1 VIQLAANLG
10 GQPILILKE
19 GSQRTRGREAQSGNI
34 AAAKAVAGAV
44 RTTLGPKGMDK
55 MLVDTIGDVVITND
69 GVTILKEMDI
79 EHPAA
84 KMMVEVAK
92 TQDDEVGDGTTTAVV
107 VAGELLKRSEELLEQ
122 DVHPTVIAH
131 GYRMAADKAQEILK
145 GIAIDVAADDTEML
159 RKIADTAMTGKGA
172 EAAKEK
178 LCELVVKA
186 VTMVADEDGS
196 VDVDFIK
203 VEKKV
208 GGSIEDSEIIEGVV
222 IDKERVHPG
231 MPKAV
236 REAKILLLNAAVE
249 FKKTEVDAEISITS
263 PDQLQ
268 MFLDEEERMIRVI
281 VDKIVES
288 GANVLFCQ
296 KGIDDIA
303 QHYLAKGGVLAV
315 RRVKKSDM
323 TKLSRAT
330 GASVVSSIDAIESGE
345 LGYAGKVEE
354 KKVAGE
360 EMVFVTECKN
370 PKSVTLMVRG
380 GTEHVVDELDR
391 ALEDALRVVS
401 VAVEDKKF
409 VAGGGAPEIELSLRL
424 RDYAASVGGRAQL
437 AIEAFANA
445 LEIIPRTLAEN
456 AGLDPID
463 KLVELRAAH
472 ERGEKTAG
480 LNVIDSKIEDMLA
493 SGVVEPLRV
502 KTQAV
507 SSAAEAAVMILRI
520 DDVIAASKM
529 SKEGMPGPEE
539 MGGMGGMGGMPP
551 GMGGFD

>member
-1 VIQLAANLG
+1 MSANLG

-19 GSQRTRGREAQSGNI
+19 GSQRTRGRDAQGGNI
-34 AAAKAVAGAV
+34 AAAKAVASAV

-107 VAGELLKRSEELLEQ
+107 VAGELLKRSEDLLEQ

-131 GYRMAADKAQEILK
+131 GYRMAAKKAQEILND
-145 GIAIDVAADDTEML
+145 IAVDIKADDFEML

-178 LCELVVKA
+178 LCDLVVRA
-186 VTMVADEDGS
+186 VTMVADEDGT
-196 VDVDFIK
+196 VDTEFIK

-231 MPKAV
+231 MPKV
-236 REAKILLLNAAVE
+236 IKEAKILLLNAAVE

-268 MFLDEEERMIRVI
+268 MFLDEEEKMIKGI
-281 VDKIVES
+281 VDKIIDS

-303 QHYLAKGGVLAV
+303 QHYLAKAGVFAI

-330 GASVVSSIDAIESGE
+330 GASVISSIDAIESSE
-345 LGYAGKVEE
+345 LGFTGLVEE
-354 KKVAGE
+354 KKVSGE

-370 PKSVTLMVRG
+370 PKAVTLMVRG

-401 VAVEDKKF
+401 VSVEDKKF
-409 VAGGGAPEIELSLRL
+409 VAGGGAPEIEVSLRL
-424 RDYAASVGGRAQL
+424 HEYAASVGGRAQL
-437 AIEAFANA
+437 AIEAFATA

-472 ERGEKTAG
+472 EAGEKTAG
-480 LNVIDSKIEDMLA
+480 LNVLDSKIENMLDT
-493 SGVVEPLRV
+493 GVIEPLRV
-502 KTQAV
+502 KTQAIA
-507 SSAAEAAVMILRI
+507 SAAEAAVMILRI

-529 SKEGMPGPEE
+529 GGGDMPSPEE
-539 MGGMGGMGGMPP
+539 MAAMGGGMPP
-551 GMGGFD
+551 GMGGMPGMM

>member
-1 VIQLAANLG
+1 MSQLA

-19 GSQRTRGREAQSGNI
+19 GSSRTRGRDAQGSNI

-107 VAGELLKRSEELLEQ
+107 IAGELLKRAEDLLEQ

-131 GYRMAADKAQEILK
+131 GYRMAAEKAKEILNDIAITVKPTDKA
-145 GIAIDVAADDTEML
+145 ML
-159 RKIADTAMTGKGA
+159 LKIADTAMTGKGA
-172 EAAKEK
+172 EMARGK

-186 VTMVADEDGS
+186 AMMVADEDGT
-196 VDVDFIK
+196 VDTENIK

-208 GGSIEDSEIIEGVV
+208 GGSTDDSEIIEGMI

-231 MPKAV
+231 MPTKV
-236 REAKILLLNAAVE
+236 ENAKILLLNASVE
-249 FKKTEVDAEISITS
+249 FKKTEVDAEINITS

-268 MFLDEEERMIRVI
+268 AFLDEEERMIRAI
-281 VDKIVES
+281 VEKIVAS

-303 QHYLAKGGVLAV
+303 QHYLAKAGILAI

-323 TKLSRAT
+323 EKLARAT
-330 GASVVSSIDAIESGE
+330 GAAVISSIDAISKKE
-345 LGYAGKVEE
+345 LGKAGLVEE
-354 KKVAGE
+354 KKVGGE
-360 EMVFVTECKN
+360 EMIYVTKCVN
-370 PKSVTLMVRG
+370 PKAVSIIVRG

-391 ALEDALRVVS
+391 ALDDAISVVS
-401 VAVEDKKF
+401 VVMEDKKM

-424 RDYAASVGGRAQL
+424 REYAASVGGRAQL

-463 KLVELRAAH
+463 MLVALRADH
-472 ERGEKTAG
+472 EKRKKYSG
-480 LNVIDSKIEDMLA
+480 LDVFKGAPADMLKA
-493 SGVVEPLRV
+493 GVVEPLRV
-502 KTQAV
+502 KTQAIA
-507 SSAAEAAVMILRI
+507 SAAEAANMILRI
-520 DDVIAASKM
+520 DDVIAASRVA
-529 SKEGMPGPEE
+529 GPPG
-539 MGGMGGMGGMPP
+539 GGPGGPGGMPP
-551 GMGGFD
+551 GMGGMGGDMDY

>member
-1 VIQLAANLG
+1 MSQQMG

-19 GSQRTRGREAQSGNI
+19 GSSRTRGRDAQSINI

-107 VAGELLKRSEELLEQ
+107 VAGELLKRAEDLLEQ

-131 GYRMAADKAQEILK
+131 GYRMAAEKAIEIVREL
-145 GIAIDVAADDTEML
+145 AIDVKPGDSEILM
-159 RKIADTAMTGKGA
+159 KIAGTAMTGKGA
-172 EAAKEK
+172 EAAKDK
-178 LCELVVKA
+178 LCDLVVRA
-186 VTMVADEDGS
+186 VTMVADEDGTIDLDY
-196 VDVDFIK
+196 VK

-208 GGSIEDSEIIEGVV
+208 GGSIEDSKIVEGVL
-222 IDKERVHPG
+222 IDKERVHPA
-231 MPKAV
+231 MPKKV
-236 REAKILLLNAAVE
+236 EDAKILLLNAAVE
-249 FKKTEVDAEISITS
+249 FKKTEVDAEINITS

-268 MFLDEEERMIRVI
+268 MFLDEEERMIRNI
-281 VDKIVES
+281 VDKIVAS

-303 QHYLAKGGVLAV
+303 QHYLAKAGVFAA

-323 TKLSRAT
+323 EKLSRAT
-330 GASVVSSIDAIESGE
+330 GANLVSSIDAITPDELGFAGIVEERKVSGE
-345 LGYAGKVEE
+345 DMTFVEQ
-354 KKVAGE
+354 
-360 EMVFVTECKN
+360 CKN
-370 PKSVTLMVRG
+370 PKAVSIIIKG

-391 ALEDALRVVS
+391 AMEDALRVVE
-401 VAVEDKKF
+401 VALSDKKF
-409 VAGGGAPEIELSLRL
+409 VAGGGSPEVELSLRL
-424 RDYAASVGGRAQL
+424 REYAATVGGRAQL
-437 AIEAFANA
+437 AIEAFASA

-463 KLVELRAAH
+463 ILVELRAAH
-472 ERGEKTAG
+472 EKGQKTAG
-480 LNVIDSKIEDMLA
+480 LDVYSGKAGDMLA
-493 SGVVEPLRV
+493 LGVVEPLRV
-502 KTQAV
+502 KTQALN
-507 SSAAEAAVMILRI
+507 SAAEAAIMILRI
-520 DDVIAASKM
+520 DDVIASSK
-529 SKEGMPGPEE
+529 SAGPSPEE
-539 MGGMGGMGGMPP
+539 MAAMGGGMGGMGGMPP
-551 GMGGFD
+551 M

>member
-1 VIQLAANLG
+1 MTANLG

-19 GSQRTRGREAQSGNI
+19 GSQRTRGRDAQGANI
-34 AAAKAVAGAV
+34 AAAKAVASAV

-107 VAGELLKRSEELLEQ
+107 VAGELLKKAENLLEQ

-131 GYRMAADKAQEILK
+131 GYRMAAEKAQEILK
-145 GIAIDVAADDTEML
+145 EIAIDVRADDIEML
-159 RKIADTAMTGKGA
+159 KKIADTAMTGKGA

-178 LCELVVKA
+178 LCDLVVKA
-186 VTMVADEDGS
+186 VTMIADEDGT
-196 VDVDFIK
+196 VNTDYAK

-231 MPKAV
+231 MPKLV
-236 REAKILLLNAAVE
+236 KDAKILLLNAPVE

-268 MFLDEEERMIRVI
+268 MFLDEEERMIRAI
-281 VDKIVES
+281 VEKIVAS

-303 QHYLAKGGVLAV
+303 QHYLAKAGIIAV
-315 RRVKKSDM
+315 RRIKKSDM
-323 TKLSRAT
+323 EKLSRAT
-330 GASVVSSIDAIESGE
+330 GATVVSSIDAIDVSE
-345 LGYAGKVEE
+345 LGFAGRVEE
-354 KKVAGE
+354 KKVSGE
-360 EMVFVTECKN
+360 EMIFVTECKN
-370 PKSVTLMVRG
+370 PKAVTLMIHG
-380 GTEHVVDELDR
+380 GTEHVVDEVDR

-401 VAVEDKKF
+401 VAVEDHKF
-409 VAGGGAPEIELSLRL
+409 VVGGGAPEIEVSLRL
-424 RDYAASVGGRAQL
+424 SDYAASVGGRAQL

-445 LEIIPRTLAEN
+445 MEIIPRTLAEN

-463 KLVELRAAH
+463 MLVELRAAH
-472 ERGEKTAG
+472 EKGDKLAG
-480 LNVIDSKIEDMLA
+480 LNVFDGRTENMLEA
-493 SGVVEPLRV
+493 GIIEPLRV

-507 SSAAEAAVMILRI
+507 ASAAEAAVMILRI

-529 SKEGMPGPEE
+529 GGGEGPSPEE
-539 MGGMGGMGGMPP
+539 MAAMGGMGGMGGMP
-551 GMGGFD
+551 GMM

>member
-1 VIQLAANLG
+1 MSSLG

-19 GSQRTRGREAQSGNI
+19 GSQRTRGRDAQGANI
-34 AAAKAVAGAV
+34 AAAKAVASAV

-84 KMMVEVAK
+84 KMMVEIAK

-107 VAGELLKRSEELLEQ
+107 VAGELLKRAEDLLEQ

-131 GYRMAADKAQEILK
+131 GYRMAAEKAQEILK
-145 GIAIDVAADDTEML
+145 DIAIDVKPTDIEML

-178 LCELVVKA
+178 LTDLVVKA
-186 VTMVADEDGS
+186 ITMVADADGT
-196 VDVDFIK
+196 VDTEFVK

-208 GGSIEDSEIIEGVV
+208 GGSIEDSEIIEGMIV
-222 IDKERVHPG
+222 DKERVHPA
-231 MPKAV
+231 MPRKV
-236 REAKILLLNAAVE
+236 ENAKILLLNAAVE

-268 MFLDEEERMIRVI
+268 MFLDEEERMIKGI
-281 VDKIVES
+281 VDKIVAS
-288 GANVLFCQ
+288 DANVLFCQ

-303 QHYLAKGGVLAV
+303 QHYLAKAGIFAI

-323 TKLSRAT
+323 EKLARAT
-330 GASVVSSIDAIESGE
+330 GASVVSSIDAIAPEE
-345 LGYAGKVEE
+345 LGKAGLVEE
-354 KKVAGE
+354 KKVSGE
-360 EMVFVTECKN
+360 EMVFVTECDN
-370 PKSVTLMVRG
+370 PKAVSIIIRG

-391 ALEDALRVVS
+391 AIEDALRVVS

-463 KLVELRAAH
+463 MLVELRASH
-472 ERGEKTAG
+472 EKGGKNARFMG
-480 LNVIDSKIEDMLA
+480 LDVFQGKSDDMLKA
-493 SGVVEPLRV
+493 GVVEPLRV

-507 SSAAEAAVMILRI
+507 ASAAEAAVMILRI

-529 SKEGMPGPEE
+529 GGGGPSPEE
-539 MGGMGGMGGMPP
+539 MAAMGGGMGGMGGMPP
-551 GMGGFD
+551 MM

>member
-1 VIQLAANLG
+1 MSQLA

-19 GSQRTRGREAQSGNI
+19 GSSRTRGRDAQGSNI

-107 VAGELLKRSEELLEQ
+107 IAGELLKRAEDLLEQ

-131 GYRMAADKAQEILK
+131 GYRMAAEKAKEILNDIAIAVKPTDKA
-145 GIAIDVAADDTEML
+145 ML
-159 RKIADTAMTGKGA
+159 LKIADTAMTGKGA
-172 EAAKEK
+172 EMARGK

-186 VTMVADEDGS
+186 AMMVADEDGT
-196 VDVDFIK
+196 VDTDNIK

-208 GGSIEDSEIIEGVV
+208 GGSTDDSEIIEGMI

-231 MPKAV
+231 MPTKVENA
-236 REAKILLLNAAVE
+236 RILLLNASVE
-249 FKKTEVDAEISITS
+249 FKKTEVDAEINITS

-268 MFLDEEERMIRVI
+268 AFLDEEERMIRAI
-281 VDKIVES
+281 VEKIVAS
-288 GANVLFCQ
+288 GANILFCQ

-303 QHYLAKGGVLAV
+303 QHYLAKAGILAI

-323 TKLSRAT
+323 EKLARAT
-330 GASVVSSIDAIESGE
+330 GAAVISSIDAISKKE
-345 LGYAGKVEE
+345 LGKAGLVEE
-354 KKVAGE
+354 KKVGGE
-360 EMVFVTECKN
+360 EMIYVTKCVN
-370 PKSVTLMVRG
+370 PKAVSIIVRG

-391 ALEDALRVVS
+391 ALDDAISVVS
-401 VAVEDKKF
+401 VVMEDKKM
-409 VAGGGAPEIELSLRL
+409 VAGGGAPEIQLSLRL
-424 RDYAASVGGRAQL
+424 REYAASVGGRAQL

-445 LEIIPRTLAEN
+445 MEIIPRTLAEN

-463 KLVELRAAH
+463 MLVALRAEH
-472 ERGEKTAG
+472 DKGRKHTG
-480 LNVIDSKIEDMLA
+480 LDVFKGAPADMLKA
-493 SGVVEPLRV
+493 GVVEPLRV
-502 KTQAV
+502 KTQAIA
-507 SSAAEAAVMILRI
+507 SAAEAANMILRI
-520 DDVIAASKM
+520 DDVIAASRVAAP
-529 SKEGMPGPEE
+529 PG
-539 MGGMGGMGGMPP
+539 GGPGGPGGMPP
-551 GMGGFD
+551 GMGGMGGDMGDF

>member
-1 VIQLAANLG
+1 MSQQMG

-19 GSQRTRGREAQSGNI
+19 GSSRTRGRDAQSINI

-107 VAGELLKRSEELLEQ
+107 VAGELLKRAEDLLEQ

-131 GYRMAADKAQEILK
+131 GYRMAAEKAIEIVREL
-145 GIAIDVAADDTEML
+145 AIDVKPGDSEILM
-159 RKIADTAMTGKGA
+159 KIAGTAMTGKGA
-172 EAAKEK
+172 EAAKDK
-178 LCELVVKA
+178 LCDLVVRA
-186 VTMVADEDGS
+186 VTMVADEDGTIDLDY
-196 VDVDFIK
+196 VK

-208 GGSIEDSEIIEGVV
+208 GGSIEDSKIVEGVL
-222 IDKERVHPG
+222 IDKERVHPA
-231 MPKAV
+231 MPKKV
-236 REAKILLLNAAVE
+236 EDAKILLLNAAVE
-249 FKKTEVDAEISITS
+249 FKKTEVDAEINITS

-268 MFLDEEERMIRVI
+268 MFLDEEERMIRNI
-281 VDKIVES
+281 VDKIVAS

-303 QHYLAKGGVLAV
+303 QHYLAKAGVFAA

-323 TKLSRAT
+323 EKLSRAT
-330 GASVVSSIDAIESGE
+330 GANLVSSIDAITPDELGFAGIVEERKVSGE
-345 LGYAGKVEE
+345 DMTFVE
-354 KKVAGE
+354 K
-360 EMVFVTECKN
+360 CKN
-370 PKSVTLMVRG
+370 PKAVSIIIKG

-391 ALEDALRVVS
+391 AMEDALRVVE
-401 VAVEDKKF
+401 VALRDKKF
-409 VAGGGAPEIELSLRL
+409 VAGGGSPEVELSLRL
-424 RDYAASVGGRAQL
+424 REYAATVGGRAQL
-437 AIEAFANA
+437 AIESFANA

-463 KLVELRAAH
+463 ILVELRAAH
-472 ERGEKTAG
+472 EKGQKTAG
-480 LNVIDSKIEDMLA
+480 LDVYSGKAGDMLKM
-493 SGVVEPLRV
+493 GVVEPLRV
-502 KTQAV
+502 KTQALN
-507 SSAAEAAVMILRI
+507 SAAEAAVMILRI
-520 DDVIAASKM
+520 DDVIASSK
-529 SKEGMPGPEE
+529 SAGPSPEE
-539 MGGMGGMGGMPP
+539 MAAMGGGMGGMGGMPP
-551 GMGGFD
+551 M

>member
-1 VIQLAANLG
+1 MATQLG

-19 GSQRTRGREAQSGNI
+19 GSSRTRGRDAQGMNI
-34 AAAKAVAGAV
+34 AAAKAVANAV

-107 VAGELLKRSEELLEQ
+107 IAGELLKRSEDLLEQ

-131 GYRMAADKAQEILK
+131 GYRMAAEKAQEILK
-145 GIAIDVAADDTEML
+145 AMAIEVKPKDTKTL
-159 RKIADTAMTGKGA
+159 KKIAETAITGKGA
-172 EAAKEK
+172 EAAKDK

-186 VTMVADEDGS
+186 VTMVAESDGS
-196 VDVDFIK
+196 VDTENIK

-208 GGSIEDSEIIEGVV
+208 GGSIEDSEIILGMV
-222 IDKERVHPG
+222 IDKERVHPS
-231 MPKAV
+231 MP
-236 REAKILLLNAAVE
+236 AKITNAKIMLLNAAVE
-249 FKKTEVDAEISITS
+249 FKKTEVDAEINITS

-268 MFLDEEERMIRVI
+268 AFLDEEERMIRS
-281 VDKIVES
+281 IVEKIIKS

-303 QHYLAKGGVLAV
+303 QHYLAKAGIIAV

-323 TKLSRAT
+323 EKLNRAT
-330 GASVVSSIDAIESGE
+330 GASIISSIDAIADSE
-345 LGYAGKVEE
+345 LGHAGLVEE
-354 KKVAGE
+354 RKISGE
-360 EMVFVTECKN
+360 EMIFVEECKN
-370 PKSVTLMVRG
+370 PKAVSIIVRG
-380 GTEHVVDELDR
+380 GTEHVVAEMDR
-391 ALEDALRVVS
+391 AFEDAIRVVG
-401 VAVEDKKF
+401 VVLEDKKC

-424 RDYAASVGGRAQL
+424 REYAASVGGRAQL
-437 AIEAFANA
+437 AIEAFAAA

-463 KLVELRAAH
+463 MLVELRAAH
-472 ERGEKTAG
+472 EKGQKTVG
-480 LNVIDSKIEDMLA
+480 LNVFEGKPADMYKE
-493 SGVVEPLRV
+493 GVVEPLRV
-502 KTQAV
+502 KTQAIA
-507 SSAAEAAVMILRI
+507 SAAEAAIMILRI
-520 DDVIAASKM
+520 DDIIASARSAAP
-529 SKEGMPGPEE
+529 EMPPGA
-539 MGGMGGMGGMPP
+539 GGMGGMGGMGDMG
-551 GMGGFD
+551 GMGM

>member
-1 VIQLAANLG
+1 MSNLG
-10 GQPILILKE
+10 GQPIFILKE
-19 GSQRTRGREAQSGNI
+19 GSQRTRGRDAQGANI
-34 AAAKAVAGAV
+34 AAAKAVANAV

-84 KMMVEVAK
+84 KMMVEIAK

-107 VAGELLKRSEELLEQ
+107 VAGELLKRAEDLLEQ

-131 GYRMAADKAQEILK
+131 GYRMAAEKAQEILK
-145 GIAIDVAADDTEML
+145 SIAIDVKPTEIDML

-172 EAAKEK
+172 EASKEK
-178 LCELVVKA
+178 LTDLVVKA
-186 VTMVADEDGS
+186 ITMVADADGT
-196 VDVDFIK
+196 VDTDFVK

-208 GGSIEDSEIIEGVV
+208 GGSTDASEIIEGMI
-222 IDKERVHPG
+222 IDKERVHPA
-231 MPKAV
+231 MPRKVESA
-236 REAKILLLNAAVE
+236 RILLLNAAVE

-268 MFLDEEERMIRVI
+268 MFLDEEERMIRGI
-281 VDKIVES
+281 VDKIVAS
-288 GANVLFCQ
+288 NANVLFCQ

-303 QHYLAKGGVLAV
+303 QHYLAKAGIFAV

-323 TKLSRAT
+323 EKLARAT
-330 GASVVSSIDAIESGE
+330 GASLVSSIDAIAPEE
-345 LGYAGKVEE
+345 LGKAGVVEE
-354 KKVAGE
+354 KKVSGE
-360 EMVFVTECKN
+360 EMIFVTECDN
-370 PKSVTLMVRG
+370 PKAVSIIIRG

-391 ALEDALRVVS
+391 AIEDALRVVS

-424 RDYAASVGGRAQL
+424 REYAASVGGRAQL
-437 AIEAFANA
+437 AIEAFATA

-463 KLVELRAAH
+463 MLVALRAAH
-472 ERGEKTAG
+472 EKGGKNATFMG
-480 LNVIDSKIEDMLA
+480 LNVFQGKPDDML
-493 SGVVEPLRV
+493 
-502 KTQAV
+502 
-507 SSAAEAAVMILRI
+507 
-520 DDVIAASKM
+520 D
-529 SKEGMPGPEE
+529 
-539 MGGMGGMGGMPP
+539 GGRR
-551 GMGGFD
+551 

>member
-1 VIQLAANLG
+1 MAANLG
-10 GQPILILKE
+10 GQPIFILKE
-19 GSQRTRGREAQSGNI
+19 GSQRTRGRDAQSSNI

-107 VAGELLKRSEELLEQ
+107 VAGELLKRAEDLLEQ

-131 GYRMAADKAQEILK
+131 GYRLAADKAQELIK
-145 GIAIDVAADDTEML
+145 DIAIDVKADDIEML
-159 RKIADTAMTGKGA
+159 TKIADTAMTGKGA

-178 LCELVVKA
+178 LCELVVRA
-186 VTMVADEDGS
+186 VTMVADEDS
-196 VDVDFIK
+196 TVDMDFIK
-203 VEKKV
+203 IEKKV
-208 GGSIEDSEIIEGVV
+208 GGTIDDSEIIEGVV
-222 IDKERVHPG
+222 IDKERTHPG
-231 MPKAV
+231 MPKLV
-236 REAKILLLNAAVE
+236 ENAKILLLNAPVE
-249 FKKTEVDAEISITS
+249 YKKTEVDAEISITS

-268 MFLDEEERMIRVI
+268 MFLDEEEKMIRGI
-281 VDKIVES
+281 VDKVIRS
-288 GANVLFCQ
+288 GANVLVCQ

-303 QHYLAKGGVLAV
+303 QHYLAKSGVLAI

-330 GASVVSSIDAIESGE
+330 GASVVSSIDAIEESE
-345 LGYAGKVEE
+345 LGAAGRVEE
-354 KKVAGE
+354 KKVSGE
-360 EMVFVTECKN
+360 EMIFVTDCIN
-370 PKSVTLMVRG
+370 PKAVTLIVRG

-409 VAGGGAPEIELSLRL
+409 VAGGGAPEVELSLRL
-424 RDYAASVGGRAQL
+424 REYAATVGGRAQL
-437 AIEAFANA
+437 AIEAFAAA

-463 KLVELRAAH
+463 MLVELRSEH
-472 ERGEKTAG
+472 EAGRKTAG
-480 LNVIDSKIEDMLA
+480 LDVFAAKATDMLA
-493 SGVVEPLRV
+493 AGVIEPMRV
-502 KTQAV
+502 KTQAI

-520 DDVIAASKM
+520 DDVIASSGAGSGP
-529 SKEGMPGPEE
+529 SPEE
-539 MGGMGGMGGMPP
+539 MAAMGGMGGMGGMPP
-551 GMGGFD
+551 GMM